1 MRHDRWILAFALLA
15 ACSPAP
21 RDATPV
27 SGRSAS
33 PPIVIAHRGA
43 SGLLPEHTLE
53 AYDLAITQGADFVE
67 PDLVSTKDGV
77 LVARHENEISGT
89 TDVAE
94 RFPDR
99 KRTVTVD
106 GSAVTGWFVEDLTLA
121 ELKTLR
127 AKERLATRSHGNDG
141 RFLVPTLDEVLALVR
156 RREREVGRAIG
167 VYPETKHPSYFR
179 SIGLPLEDRLLEV
192 LGRHGFTSR
201 DDAVFIQSFETGNLR
216 ALHGRTTIRLIQLI
230 DKGVLPPDLVAARDT
245 RAFSAYV
252 SPASLRDIATYAFG
266 IGVHKEL
273 VQPVTVIG
281 TFAPA
286 TTLVHDAH
294 EAGLAVHVWTLRSDV
309 VFLPVAYKGDAA
321 AEWRH
326 FAALGV
332 DGMFGDF
339 PATGI
344 EARQAR

>member
-1 MRHDRWILAFALLA
+1 VTEPSTSR
-15 ACSPAP
+15 
-21 RDATPV
+21 
-27 SGRSAS
+27 
-33 PPIVIAHRGA
+33 PIVIAHRGA

-53 AYDLAITQGADFVE
+53 AYDLAITQGADFIE

-89 TDVAE
+89 TDAAA
-94 RFPDR
+94 RFPER

-121 ELKTLR
+121 ELKTLH
-127 AKERLATRSHGNDG
+127 AKERLALRSHENDG
-141 RFLVPTLDEVLALVR
+141 RFLVPTFDEVLALVR
-156 RREREVGRAIG
+156 RREKEVGRTIG

-179 SIGLPLEDRLLEV
+179 GIGLPLEDRLLET
-192 LGRHGFTSR
+192 LGRHGFATR

-216 ALHGRTTIRLIQLI
+216 ALHARTTIRLIQLI
-230 DKGVLPPDLVAARDT
+230 DKGALPPDLVAAGESRT
-245 RAFSAYV
+245 FSAYV

-266 IGVHKEL
+266 IGVQKEL

-281 TFAPA
+281 TLAPA
-286 TTLVHDAH
+286 TTLVRDAH
-294 EAGLAVHVWTLRSDV
+294 EVGLAVHVWTLRSDLA
-309 VFLPVAYKGDAA
+309 FLPLAYKGDAG

-339 PATGI
+339 PGTGV
-344 EARQAR
+344 EARRAR